1 MRLAVRSA
9 VVAVCLAIV
18 ALAPVAAS
26 ARPAFDVPRGVAF
39 YPTPTGEVVPMS
51 QSPEVHPN
59 PDQQVVVVHHRTV
72 VPPIPKPVPASKLAG
87 EELASAHAVNDSRAT
102 GGYSPATFNGSGH
115 PGSVQ
120 APKSPSANPDNGFD
134 WGDAAIGAAAGLTL
148 TLLVG
153 AAAIAISRRR
163 SLQSDSASVATT

>member
-1 MRLAVRSA
+1 MRLAARST

-26 ARPAFDVPRGVAF
+26 GRPAFDSPRLALN
-39 YPTPTGEVVPMS
+39 PTSTGEVATQSP
-51 QSPEVHPN
+51 SPEVHPN

-72 VPPIPKPVPASKLAG
+72 VPPIPKSVTDSRLAG
-87 EELASAHAVNDSRAT
+87 AELAKAHALNDTRAT
-102 GGYSPATFNGSGH
+102 GGDSTATFNGRSH
-115 PGSVQ
+115 PSSVQ
-120 APKSPSANPDNGFD
+120 PPRSPSANPDNGFD

-153 AAAIAISRRR
+153 AGAIAISRRR
-163 SLQSDSASVATT
+163 SLQGDSPNVATS